1 MIKWYVRKIKSSIF
15 MLFASS
21 ISYSM
26 CITFGLFREI
36 ALRHE
41 ENTLWVSILFVITY
55 IIFVVT
61 SIIGLHTLMTLR
73 KKCLTRRRNDRKRI
87 KSKND

>member
-26 CITFGLFREI
+26 CITFALFKEI

-41 ENTLWVSILFVITY
+41 ENTLWLSIFVAITY
-55 IIFVVT
+55 IMSFVT
-61 SIIGLHTLMTLR
+61 LIIGLHTLNGVEEKMLN
-73 KKCLTRRRNDRKRI
+73 KEEK
-87 KSKND
+87 